1 MVEIGLPI
9 LDATVFNIFSNT
21 DTSFIF
27 FLVATSEDQQT
38 RKDALPYANAEV
50 IGVPEIAD
58 SFIDEWEYKTE
69 GRLEL
74 RTRIYDAKL
83 IKAISDLWTD
93 RAVFYKNCKNDFIS
107 NLIARGVESLM
118 LEDKNVSQAMRV
130 DTILNRLDKIEEN
143 TISNGGEIVERL
155 KVLYMRHLEN
165 YELLSKIDKK
175 LFPTIEELELRRKG
189 YDSEQVEYMKS
200 DSELRK
206 RIESISD
213 KYRTQLS

>member
-1 MVEIGLPI
+1 MER
-9 LDATVFNIFSNT
+9 NT
-21 DTSFIF
+21 S
-27 FLVATSEDQQT
+27 
-38 RKDALPYANAEV
+38 KK
-50 IGVPEIAD
+50 
-58 SFIDEWEYKTE
+58 YKTD

-74 RTRIYDAKL
+74 RIRIYDAKL
-83 IKAISDLWTD
+83 IKEISDLWTD

-107 NLIARGVESLM
+107 DLIARGVETLM

-143 TISNGGEIVERL
+143 SISNGGEIIELL

-175 LFPTIEELELRRKG
+175 LFPTIEELNLRRKG

-206 RIESISD
+206 RLESISD
-213 KYRTQLS
+213 NYRT

>member
-1 MVEIGLPI
+1 MER
-9 LDATVFNIFSNT
+9 NT
-21 DTSFIF
+21 S
-27 FLVATSEDQQT
+27 
-38 RKDALPYANAEV
+38 KK
-50 IGVPEIAD
+50 
-58 SFIDEWEYKTE
+58 YKTE

-93 RAVFYKNCKNDFIS
+93 RAVFYKNCKNDFICD
-107 NLIARGVESLM
+107 LIARGVESLM

-143 TISNGGEIVERL
+143 TISNGGEILELL
-155 KVLYMRHLEN
+155 KVLYIRHLEN

-175 LFPTIEELELRRKG
+175 LFPTIEELELRRQG
-189 YDSEQVEYMKS
+189 YNSEQVEYMKS

-206 RIESISD
+206 RLESITD
-213 KYRTQLS
+213 KYRVELS

>member
-1 MVEIGLPI
+1 MER
-9 LDATVFNIFSNT
+9 NT
-21 DTSFIF
+21 S
-27 FLVATSEDQQT
+27 
-38 RKDALPYANAEV
+38 KK
-50 IGVPEIAD
+50 
-58 SFIDEWEYKTE
+58 YKTE

-74 RTRIYDAKL
+74 RTRIYNAKI

-107 NLIARGVESLM
+107 DLIARGVESLM
-118 LEDKNVSQAMRV
+118 LEDKNISQAMRV

-143 TISNGGEIVERL
+143 SISNGGEIIELL

-175 LFPTIEELELRRKG
+175 LFPIIEELNLRRKG
-189 YDSEQVEYMKS
+189 YNSEQVEYMKS
-200 DSELRK
+200 DSDLRK
-206 RIESISD
+206 RLESISD

>member
-1 MVEIGLPI
+1 MER
-9 LDATVFNIFSNT
+9 NT
-21 DTSFIF
+21 S
-27 FLVATSEDQQT
+27 
-38 RKDALPYANAEV
+38 KK
-50 IGVPEIAD
+50 
-58 SFIDEWEYKTE
+58 YKTE
-69 GRLEL
+69 GRMEL

-83 IKAISDLWTD
+83 IKEISDLWTD

-107 NLIARGVESLM
+107 DLIARGVESLM
-118 LEDKNVSQAMRV
+118 LEDKNISQAMRV

-143 TISNGGEIVERL
+143 TMSNNGDVLDLL

-175 LFPTIEELELRRKG
+175 LFSTIEELNLRRKG

-200 DSELRK
+200 DSDLRK
-206 RIESISD
+206 RLESISD

>member
-1 MVEIGLPI
+1 MER
-9 LDATVFNIFSNT
+9 NT
-21 DTSFIF
+21 S
-27 FLVATSEDQQT
+27 
-38 RKDALPYANAEV
+38 KK
-50 IGVPEIAD
+50 
-58 SFIDEWEYKTE
+58 YKTD

-93 RAVFYKNCKNDFIS
+93 RAVLYKNCKNDFIS

-118 LEDKNVSQAMRV
+118 IEDKNVSQAMRV

-143 TISNGGEIVERL
+143 SISNGGEIIELL

-175 LFPTIEELELRRKG
+175 LFPTMEELELRRKG
-189 YDSEQVEYMKS
+189 YTSEQVEYMKS
-200 DSELRK
+200 DSDLRK
-206 RIESISD
+206 RLEGISN
-213 KYRTQLS
+213 KYGEQIS

>member
-1 MVEIGLPI
+1 MER
-9 LDATVFNIFSNT
+9 NT
-21 DTSFIF
+21 S
-27 FLVATSEDQQT
+27 
-38 RKDALPYANAEV
+38 KK
-50 IGVPEIAD
+50 
-58 SFIDEWEYKTE
+58 YKTE
-69 GRLEL
+69 DRLEL

-107 NLIARGVESLM
+107 DLIARGVESLM

-143 TISNGGEIVERL
+143 TMSNSGDILELLI
-155 KVLYMRHLEN
+155 EN

-175 LFPTIEELELRRKG
+175 LFPTIEELNLRRKG
-189 YDSEQVEYMKS
+189 YDSEQVEYLKS
-200 DSELRK
+200 DSDLRK
-206 RIESISD
+206 RLEGISD

>member
-1 MVEIGLPI
+1 MER
-9 LDATVFNIFSNT
+9 NT
-21 DTSFIF
+21 S
-27 FLVATSEDQQT
+27 
-38 RKDALPYANAEV
+38 KK
-50 IGVPEIAD
+50 
-58 SFIDEWEYKTE
+58 YKTE

-107 NLIARGVESLM
+107 DLIARGVESLM
-118 LEDKNVSQAMRV
+118 LEDKNISQAMRV

-143 TISNGGEIVERL
+143 TMSNSGDILELL

-200 DSELRK
+200 DSDLRK
-206 RIESISD
+206 RLEGITD

>member
-1 MVEIGLPI
+1 MER
-9 LDATVFNIFSNT
+9 NT
-21 DTSFIF
+21 S
-27 FLVATSEDQQT
+27 
-38 RKDALPYANAEV
+38 KK
-50 IGVPEIAD
+50 
-58 SFIDEWEYKTE
+58 YKTE

-83 IKAISDLWTD
+83 IKAISDLWSE
-93 RAVFYKNCKNDFIS
+93 RAVFYKNCKNDFICD
-107 NLIARGVESLM
+107 LIARGVETLM

-143 TISNGGEIVERL
+143 TISNGGEIIELL

-165 YELLSKIDKK
+165 HELLSKIDKK
-175 LFPTIEELELRRKG
+175 LFPTIEELNLRRKG

-206 RIESISD
+206 RLESISD

>member
-1 MVEIGLPI
+1 MER
-9 LDATVFNIFSNT
+9 NT
-21 DTSFIF
+21 SKKYETD
-27 FLVATSEDQQT
+27 
-38 RKDALPYANAEV
+38 
-50 IGVPEIAD
+50 
-58 SFIDEWEYKTE
+58 
-69 GRLEL
+69 GRMEL

-93 RAVFYKNCKNDFIS
+93 RAVFYKNCKNDFICD
-107 NLIARGVESLM
+107 LIARGVETLM
-118 LEDKNVSQAMRV
+118 LEDKNVSQAIRV

-143 TISNGGEIVERL
+143 TISNGGEIIELL

-175 LFPTIEELELRRKG
+175 LFPTIEELNLRRKG

-206 RIESISD
+206 RLENISD